1 MASWPMTKWSMTNW
15 SVFQTPRVLRRNLPI
30 KVVVLPWEGIVVD
43 TSHVSQ
49 VESLRR
55 ALGQQ
60 GLHLNCSQVGSLT
73 SNNCSRFMRNLQQQ
87 PTLLTNMLANGADK
101 RRQPYVPLL
110 TTDFVANQLVRIR
123 SYCEVEISTV
133 ETVDLIRSTLGI
145 DVITG
150 SDLDGEVLE
159 AIQTET
165 SIQGYQPPTPK
176 LYDITDS
183 SHTWSEVDT
192 QDINPNQV
200 LVVSDNTPTIKNSK
214 HNGYWTVGVSGHDI
228 GLDQITNGTE
238 GLSYN
243 TTTHQLRQAGADF
256 TLPDLYGLPDIIYEI
271 ESSAS

>member
-60 GLHLNCSQVGSLT
+60 GVHLNCSQVGSLT
-73 SNNCSRFMRNLQQQ
+73 SNNCSWFMRNLQQQ

-110 TTDFVANQLVRIR
+110 TTDFVANQLVRIS

-159 AIQTET
+159 AIQAET
-165 SIQGYQPPTPK
+165 SIQGYQPPNPK
-176 LYDITDS
+176 LYDITDN

-214 HNGYWTVGVSGHDI
+214 HKGYWTVGVSAHDI
-228 GLDQITNGTE
+228 GLDTTTNGTE

-271 ESSAS
+271 ESYAS